1 MGSLNIGQGNSGAP
15 YEDDQ
20 EKHRR
25 KIADVIFQLLNGKTN
40 NHGTITLTASA
51 GSTAV
56 TFDKAGV
63 NSVVSLSPTTAN
75 AAAAVGTTYISAKGK
90 KTFTLSHA
98 NNGQTD
104 RIFDFVV
111 TG

>member
-1 MGSLNIGQGNSGAP
+1 MGSLASGYSGAP
-15 YEDDQ
+15 YEDD
-20 EKHRR
+20 EKSHRR
-25 KIADVIFQLLNGKTN
+25 KIADAIFQLLNGKTN
-40 NHGTITLTASA
+40 NYGTVTLTANA

-56 TFDKAGV
+56 TFDKAGI
-63 NSVVSLSPTTAN
+63 NSRITLSPQTAN
-75 AAAAVGTTYISAKGK
+75 AAGAIGTTYVSAKGK

-98 NNGQTD
+98 NNAQTD

>member
-1 MGSLNIGQGNSGAP
+1 VGSLAGGQGNSGAP

-25 KIADVIFQLLNGKTN
+25 RIADVIFQLLNGKTN
-40 NHGTITLTASA
+40 NVGTVTLTANA

-56 TFDKAGV
+56 TYDKAGV
-63 NSVVSLSPTTAN
+63 NSAIVLSPTTSN
-75 AAAAVGTTYISAKGK
+75 AAAAVGTTYVSAKGK
-90 KTFTLSHA
+90 KTFTLTHA
-98 NNGQTD
+98 NNAQTD
-104 RIFDFVV
+104 RIFNFVV